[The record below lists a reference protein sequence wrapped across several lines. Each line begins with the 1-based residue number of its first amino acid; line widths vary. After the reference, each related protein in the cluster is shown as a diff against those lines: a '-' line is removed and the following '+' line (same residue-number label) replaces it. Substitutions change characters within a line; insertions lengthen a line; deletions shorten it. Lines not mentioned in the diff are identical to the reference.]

1 MPLFSP
7 NDEVELIRNPAVR
20 GFVDR
25 ILPISNGI
33 QFYRI
38 LYTEGS
44 TGMHVLPESDIQ
56 AVQGSLNPWDNLA
69 KGRFYT
75 YRDYQL
81 NAILHKIENTVEN
94 TISGL
99 KASKTL
105 FKPHQFIP
113 LVKFLRSE
121 NRRILIADEVGLG
134 KTIEAGH
141 ILLELFARREI
152 NRVLVVCTK
161 TLREKWRD
169 EMHEKF
175 AFQFD
180 LIKSNDLIN
189 AFSGNVP
196 PEQYFGVIT
205 YNSFSTNKKLADL
218 TKQHRLPFDL
228 IILDEVQMIRNH
240 KTKMYKALDPLIQDA
255 GATVFLSATPINNK
269 LEDLYNLLRLLDPR
283 RYLDSRNFEND
294 QAVNRPIVK
303 ALNRLA
309 ALDPLVEIARDLR
322 EAQIER
328 QFEYGEISRRVMVP
342 LTEMMAGVPLFDRV
356 LKRLESDDSS
366 RNNRVLIQRDMA
378 DLNTMSNLLTRTRKR
393 DVEERS
399 PIRRP
404 IKIPVIYSDQ
414 EREEFERVTEELL
427 DLYNRENEHGEVS
440 NSSLPF
446 LTGSRM
452 LASSLHASQRIDPR
466 QLHDSKY
473 HAFKKV
479 IQEVVAKSG
488 RKLVV
493 FAEFKRTLHYL
504 NDRLKADGFN
514 PVLITGENP
523 KDRPALLNQF
533 REDPDVHILLASR
546 VGTEGIDLQF
556 CDALVNYDLPWN
568 PMIVEQRIGRLDRI
582 GQKSEKIYLYN
593 LVTTDTI
600 EEEVYDLLL
609 FKIKIFE
616 SSIGSLEVILDPD
629 TSDGANLEKLERDLY
644 GKRLSKEERIRLID
658 QRATALINQ
667 RENLQIIEK
676 ELTDAMVQDMY
687 FRNEIDRIVRNER
700 YLTAM
705 DIRLFVEHFLEK
717 SFPEINFP
725 REPGSSP
732 TSITIS
738 VPRPAANR
746 LIDVI
751 RTSIDGTDPAHKNQ
765 LNLLFKG
772 FLAAM
777 LGEGP
782 ISLEFDQEVAFN
794 HPNRLFVS
802 AFHPLVYAATRQF
815 NAQGIHRYNAFCL
828 GLNHQNLGQDVLNVG
843 SYALVVAE
851 IEVTRNWKSKS
862 KTHRTAH
869 PIALSLTQDGFNV
882 LDQETSDRIW
892 KESHRASKN
901 FPLNGQLPTSVV
913 DAIHDAFHLRLFQC
927 REEVLSEETIRL
939 ESARQQELKRLE
951 EHFNWQIESRKQ
963 ALHEMEVRLRQ
974 LSDISPSKEAQGY
987 RLGALNLRNEIA
999 KLESDYESR
1008 KAAAIDSH
1016 IAVSMKTMT
1025 VCLLEVQ

>member
-1 MPLFSP
+1 
-7 NDEVELIRNPAVR
+7 
-20 GFVDR
+20 
-25 ILPISNGI
+25 
-33 QFYRI
+33 
-38 LYTEGS
+38 
-44 TGMHVLPESDIQ
+44 MHVHPESDIQ
-56 AVQGSLNPWDNLA
+56 TVQGSLNPWDNLA

-75 YRDYQL
+75 FRDFQL

-113 LVKFLRSE
+113 LVKFLRSD

-161 TLREKWRD
+161 TLLEKWRD
-169 EMHEKF
+169 EMLEKF

-180 LIKSNDLIN
+180 LIKSSDLITS
-189 AFSGNVP
+189 FSGNVP

-269 LEDLYNLLRLLDPR
+269 LEDLYNLMRLLDPR

-294 QAVNRPIVK
+294 QAVNRPIVQ

-309 ALDPLVEIARDLR
+309 AMDPLDEIARDLNG
-322 EAQIER
+322 AQIER
-328 QFEYGEISRRVMVP
+328 QFEYGEISRRVIVP
-342 LTEMMAGVPLFDRV
+342 LPEMMAGVPLFDRV
-356 LKRLESDDSS
+356 LKRLESGDSS

-378 DLNTMSNLLTRTRKR
+378 DLNTMSSLLTRTRKR

-399 PIRRP
+399 PIRKP
-404 IKIPVIYSDQ
+404 IKIPVLYCDQ
-414 EREEFERVTEELL
+414 EREVFERVTEELL
-427 DLYNRENEHGEVS
+427 DLYSWENEEGEVS
-440 NSSLPF
+440 KSSLPF

-466 QLHDSKY
+466 QLPDSKY
-473 HAFKKV
+473 IAFKKIV
-479 IQEVVAKSG
+479 QEVVAKSG

-493 FAEFKRTLHYL
+493 FAEFKVTLHYL
-504 NDRLKADGFN
+504 NDRLKEEGFN
-514 PVLITGENP
+514 PVLITGDNP
-523 KDRPALLNQF
+523 KDRPVLLNQF
-533 REDPDVHILLASR
+533 REDSDVHILLASR

-609 FKIKIFE
+609 SKIKIFE

-667 RENLQIIEK
+667 RENLEIIEK

-705 DIRLFVEHFLEK
+705 DIRMFVKHFIQTT
-717 SFPEINFP
+717 FPQVNFP
-725 REPGSSP
+725 KDPGASP
-732 TSITIS
+732 TSMTLS
-738 VPRPAANR
+738 VPRAVASQ
-746 LIDVI
+746 LIETI
-751 RTSIDGTDPAHKNQ
+751 RSSIQGTDPAHKSQ
-765 LNLLFKG
+765 LNLLFRG
-772 FLAAM
+772 FLSA
-777 LGEGP
+777 LLEDSP
-782 ISLEFDQEVAFN
+782 IRLEFDQEVAFN
-794 HPNRLFVS
+794 HPNWLFVS
-802 AFHPLVYAATRQF
+802 AFHPLVYTASRHF
-815 NAQGIHRYNAFCL
+815 SAQGIHRYNAFCL
-828 GLNHQNLGQDVLNVG
+828 GVNHQNLAQDGVKAG

-851 IEVTRNWKSKS
+851 IEVTRNWKSQT
-862 KTHRTAH
+862 KTHRTAL
-869 PIALSLTQDGFNV
+869 PIALSLTQSGFHV

-892 KESHRASKN
+892 KESNRASGN
-901 FPLNGQLPTSVV
+901 FALNDQLPTSVV
-913 DAIHDAFHLRLFQC
+913 DSIHDAFHLRLFEC
-927 REEVLSEETIRL
+927 REDVLSEESIRL

-951 EHFNWQIESRKQ
+951 EHFKWQIESRKQ
-963 ALHEMEVRLRQ
+963 ALHEREEQLRS
-974 LSDISPSKEAQGY
+974 LSELSPSKEAQGY
-987 RLGALNLRNEIA
+987 RLIALNLRNEIV

-1016 IAVSMKTMT
+1016 VAVSMKTMT